1 MTPWSFLAA
10 RLRIKRSQRARK
22 RHNTNMRVVKCCHY
36 FIALLLLLGEHA
48 LAQTTTAK
56 SNATVVN
63 ATATPSPSSSNDLEW
78 YWIAL
83 IVGGSILELILV
95 IFAVIG
101 CMLLMQRSQEQDGQ
115 TYASALQRLLGRSP
129 PRTVDKAAGTSKVIQ
144 VSLTRPYDYAQV
156 PAC

>member
-1 MTPWSFLAA
+1 
-10 RLRIKRSQRARK
+10 
-22 RHNTNMRVVKCCHY
+22 MRVVKCCHY
-36 FIALLLLLGEHA
+36 FIALLLLLGQQHA
-48 LAQTTTAK
+48 LAQTTTAR

-63 ATATPSPSSSNDLEW
+63 ATAMPSLSVSSELEW

-101 CMLLMQRSQEQDGQ
+101 CMLLMQRSQEQQ
-115 TYASALQRLLGRSP
+115 EQQPSMYASALRRLLGRP
-129 PRTVDKAAGTSKVIQ
+129 PPADNKAGTSKVIQ

>member
-1 MTPWSFLAA
+1 
-10 RLRIKRSQRARK
+10 
-22 RHNTNMRVVKCCHY
+22 MRVVKCCHY

-101 CMLLMQRSQEQDGQ
+101 CMLLMQRSQEQQ
-115 TYASALQRLLGRSP
+115 EQQPSMYASALQRLLGRSP
-129 PRTVDKAAGTSKVIQ
+129 PRTVDKAASTSKVIQ